1 MIGFYELQLVLLVSS
16 CLILLFLER
25 HVSRRK
31 DKEKDL
37 HAVERLENGEPT
49 PTRSLNSV
57 AALTKQYLVV
67 YAIVM
72 GV

>member
-1 MIGFYELQLVLLVSS
+1 MIGFYELQLVFLVAS
-16 CLILLFLER
+16 CLVLLFLER
-25 HVSRRK
+25 HISRRK
-31 DKEKDL
+31 EKEKDL

-49 PTRSLNSV
+49 ASRNSL
-57 AALTKQYLVV
+57 AALTRQYLVV

>member
-1 MIGFYELQLVLLVSS
+1 MVGFYELQLVFLVSS

-25 HVSRRK
+25 HVSQRK

-37 HAVERLENGEPT
+37 HVVDRLEIGELT
-49 PTRSLNSV
+49 PPRNSLS
-57 AALTKQYLVV
+57 ALTRQYLIV

>member
-1 MIGFYELQLVLLVSS
+1 MVGFYELQLVFLVSS

-25 HVSRRK
+25 HVSRQK

-37 HAVERLENGEPT
+37 HVVERLENGEPT
-49 PTRSLNSV
+49 PSRNSL
-57 AALTKQYLVV
+57 AALTRQYLLV

>member
-1 MIGFYELQLVLLVSS
+1 MVGFYELQLILLVFS

-25 HVSRRK
+25 HVSRRR

-37 HAVERLENGEPT
+37 HVVERLENGEPT
-49 PTRSLNSV
+49 PSRNSLV
-57 AALTKQYLVV
+57 ALTRQYLIV

-72 GV
+72 GM